1 MAERYYFDTSIWMD
15 HYLERGKNG
24 ESALKLILKIIADD
38 SIIIFSNFVEKEL
51 KNLGLSK
58 TEITS
63 FLQIV
68 KPDHIKIAQVTK
80 EEFEEARKLAKQ
92 RSIPS
97 GDAIHAVVAR
107 DSQAQLVSRDWDFEK
122 LKDISRAKK
131 PEELI

>member
-1 MAERYYFDTSIWMD
+1 MD